1 MQVIMPG
8 MAMNEV
14 ELERQKNNDKEVARY
29 DENDNEGSSRN
40 SNSKKE
46 NIDDAHFDDTDR
58 RMTSQITEKT
68 PRNVPPYDGIGEE
81 LKAATSEAKSTVSS
95 FFSKILNNLSNTA
108 ETDDINLA
116 QKNRIKMARKSGRII
131 RNFGGVLAR
140 SATDTL
146 GFWVGLGFDA
156 EEEEE
161 NDVDLRSRGGV
172 SGERKSTGERDVST
186 GDGDSRDKSAYDHE
200 NQILL
205 LPANSDNLSERFDEI
220 LLIAKDA
227 APADISLTD
236 QSVSGRICDI
246 EMFDEKIFDENTDF
260 QSIKKTENESSGK
273 LENFTELETD
283 LLGNYQGT
291 KLFLRT
297 GEFGSYFEWNDRK
310 ITIEDKMEL
319 NNLTIN
325 DAIMYIEKNL
335 DANERCSDDTVFMME
350 SDIKLETSK
359 TILRVFDENV
369 SLRKSKF
376 GPYIFY
382 KTSTMKKPKFIDMS
396 YFDVNLDL
404 LQCDKKLVLDIIYK
418 K

>member
-8 MAMNEV
+8 VAMKEV
-14 ELERQKNNDKEVARY
+14 ELERQKNDDKEVARY
-29 DENDNEGSSRN
+29 EENDYEGSSRN
-40 SNSKKE
+40 SNSKKV
-46 NIDDAHFDDTDR
+46 NIDDVNFDDTDR
-58 RMTSQITEKT
+58 EMTSQITENT

-131 RNFGGVLAR
+131 RNIGGVLVR

-161 NDVDLRSRGGV
+161 NEVDLRSRGGV
-172 SGERKSTGERDVST
+172 SGERKSKREDVST

-200 NQILL
+200 KQILL

-246 EMFDEKIFDENTDF
+246 EMFDDKIFDENTDL
-260 QSIKKTENESSGK
+260 QSIVKTEKKSSGK

-291 KLFLRT
+291 KIFLRT

-310 ITIEDKMEL
+310 IIIEDKMEL

-325 DAIMYIEKNL
+325 DAILYIEKNV
-335 DANERCSDDTVFMME
+335 DANERCSDDSVSTME
-350 SDIKLETSK
+350 SESNI
-359 TILRVFDENV
+359 
-369 SLRKSKF
+369 
-376 GPYIFY
+376 
-382 KTSTMKKPKFIDMS
+382 
-396 YFDVNLDL
+396 
-404 LQCDKKLVLDIIYK
+404 
-418 K
+418 

>member
-8 MAMNEV
+8 VAMKEV
-14 ELERQKNNDKEVARY
+14 ELERQKNDDKEVARY
-29 DENDNEGSSRN
+29 EENDYEGSSRN
-40 SNSKKE
+40 SNSKKV
-46 NIDDAHFDDTDR
+46 NIDDVNFDDTDR
-58 RMTSQITEKT
+58 EMTSQITENT

-131 RNFGGVLAR
+131 RNIGGVLVR

-161 NDVDLRSRGGV
+161 NEVDLRSRGGV
-172 SGERKSTGERDVST
+172 SGERKSKREDVST
-186 GDGDSRDKSAYDHE
+186 GDGGSRDKSAYDHE
-200 NQILL
+200 KQTLL
-205 LPANSDNLSERFDEI
+205 LPANSDNL
-220 LLIAKDA
+220 LIAKDA
-227 APADISLTD
+227 IAEYSSLTD

-246 EMFDEKIFDENTDF
+246 EMFDDNIFDKNTDL
-260 QSIKKTENESSGK
+260 QSIKKTENNSSGI

-291 KLFLRT
+291 KIFLRT

-310 ITIEDKMEL
+310 IIIEDKMEL

-325 DAIMYIEKNL
+325 DAILYIEKNV
-335 DANERCSDDTVFMME
+335 DANERCSDDSVSTME
-350 SDIKLETSK
+350 SESNI
-359 TILRVFDENV
+359 
-369 SLRKSKF
+369 
-376 GPYIFY
+376 
-382 KTSTMKKPKFIDMS
+382 
-396 YFDVNLDL
+396 
-404 LQCDKKLVLDIIYK
+404 
-418 K
+418 